1 MKYKI
6 PDGMIDHARR
16 ALGYGSGLVDDIQ
29 LVIIANA
36 FCEHLS
42 ENPIVPTAEQL
53 YSTIGKLPVAM
64 CDIVWTERD
73 RAMIAEWQRIMFLA
87 LEPELKPCPFCA
99 CPGDKLSYER
109 NSSGKIHRITCTHC
123 YVAFYP
129 SQQVDQCDF
138 TKEWNRRDVE
148 HVGCKWCRVS
158 PPSPAPEPEVPE
170 DIKDL
175 LTVPSEA
182 EKGVTWTN
190 DGHDRAV
197 FEAYRRGQK
206 VGAR

>member
-42 ENPIVPTAEQL
+42 ENPIVPTYDQIEEMKIACD
-53 YSTIGKLPVAM
+53 LPVFAHHGFVRI
-64 CDIVWTERD
+64 CT
-73 RAMIAEWQRIMFLA
+73 EWQRRMFFA

-182 EKGVTWTN
+182 ENGVTWTN
-190 DGHDRAV
+190 DGH
-197 FEAYRRGQK
+197 
-206 VGAR
+206 